1 MWTNKVCF
9 YVTLGAC
16 FRFWQGYSVA
26 YYALKFFS
34 DYNMN
39 EQFGVLNGLSVMI
52 GGFTSQM
59 VGGQISDRFEGVFP
73 RTKPFVAMIMSLFGV
88 VTLTLCFM
96 FTFNFYFS
104 MTWLF
109 LTYLLAEGWMS
120 PSVAMI

>member
-16 FRFWQGYSVA
+16 FRFWQGYSIA

-39 EQFGVLNGLSVMI
+39 DQFGVLNGLSVMI

-59 VGGQISDRFEGVFP
+59 VGG
-73 RTKPFVAMIMSLFGV
+73 
-88 VTLTLCFM
+88 
-96 FTFNFYFS
+96 
-104 MTWLF
+104 
-109 LTYLLAEGWMS
+109 
-120 PSVAMI
+120 